1 MPGFPAPSEP
11 PPWGCAGKA
20 RAQRSLMERA
30 MSEVQTASP
39 KPVEVGDPA
48 PPFSLP
54 AAQGGT
60 VKLEQAVKNGPVLL
74 WFAPGMV

>member
-1 MPGFPAPSEP
+1 MSGVET
-11 PPWGCAGKA
+11 
-20 RAQRSLMERA
+20 RA
-30 MSEVQTASP
+30 
-39 KPVEVGDPA
+39 KPVEVGEPA

-60 VKLEQAVKNGPVLL
+60 VELERAIKNGPALL

>member
-1 MPGFPAPSEP
+1 
-11 PPWGCAGKA
+11 
-20 RAQRSLMERA
+20 
-30 MSEVQTASP
+30 MSEVETSA
-39 KPVEVGDPA
+39 KPVEVGQPA

-60 VKLEQAVKNGPVLL
+60 VALGQMVKNGPVLL

>member
-1 MPGFPAPSEP
+1 
-11 PPWGCAGKA
+11 
-20 RAQRSLMERA
+20 MERA